1 MRSASG
7 VVFSRMIALR
17 CRMLVVSPLQ
27 QTSGRRWLLRCGA
40 VLVAGYA
47 SLAHAAVASLAPV
60 VTVAT
65 SGKSAETS
73 SIVVSDEPAQL
84 DLINVAALD
93 AIVQQVPQAPAVTP
107 PQWLTQHK
115 PSSSAAKTATPAKI
129 APFVGVAILMQGD
142 RMLWRY
148 GYHPDMALSG
158 QQQFLSGSIAK
169 QMTATLV
176 LQAQQQGLLQLE
188 QPVARY
194 LPQPQRAR
202 YGNITILQ
210 LLQHT
215 SGIEKPGAVPGASF
229 AYSNQGYQ
237 LLGEMLGYI
246 YAEPFSQQLN
256 RLLKRCQMA
265 DSFAPDADHPVTAA
279 SQLVPAL
286 NWQQGQWQPVLPDAL
301 PLSLVPAGLV
311 VTSAQDLLRWQQCL
325 HQTEL
330 LPSALHQRMVTPG
343 PQRPHRWGS
352 VDAPIFYGM
361 GVQIQQHGG
370 LQEWSH
376 GGFLPGY
383 AVTLLYYPRPALGNG
398 ERQDL
403 QLVIWQP
410 YTGDPADLG
419 QTLWVHDAL
428 RQALRAQL

>member
-1 MRSASG
+1 MRHAIG
-7 VVFSRMIALR
+7 VVVGCYFAIA
-17 CRMLVVSPLQ
+17 
-27 QTSGRRWLLRCGA
+27 G
-40 VLVAGYA
+40 VAA
-47 SLAHAAVASLAPV
+47 APV
-60 VTVAT
+60 AAALSSAPTAPVAT
-65 SGKSAETS
+65 DAA
-73 SIVVSDEPAQL
+73 IDEPAQL
-84 DLINVAALD
+84 DLINVAPLD
-93 AIVQQVPQAPAVTP
+93 AIVQHVPQAAAITP

-115 PSSSAAKTATPAKI
+115 PSSSAAKPATPAST

-158 QQQFLSGSIAK
+158 QQQFLTGSIAK

-194 LPQPQRAR
+194 MPQSQRAR
-202 YGNITILQ
+202 YGNMTILQ

-286 NWQQGQWQPVLPDAL
+286 SWQQGQWQPVLPDAL

-311 VTSAQDLLRWQQCL
+311 VSSAQDLLRWQQCL
-325 HQTEL
+325 HQTAL

-352 VDAPIFYGM
+352 AAAPLFYGL
-361 GVQIQQHGG
+361 GLQIQQQGE

-383 AVTLLYYPRPALGNG
+383 AVTLLYYPRPALGTG

-410 YTGDPADLG
+410 YTGDTADLA

>member
-1 MRSASG
+1 MA
-7 VVFSRMIALR
+7 
-17 CRMLVVSPLQ
+17 
-27 QTSGRRWLLRCGA
+27 
-40 VLVAGYA
+40 
-47 SLAHAAVASLAPV
+47 
-60 VTVAT
+60 
-65 SGKSAETS
+65 AETS
-73 SIVVSDEPAQL
+73 SIAVSDEPAQL
-84 DLINVAALD
+84 DLINVATLD

-107 PQWLTQHK
+107 SQWLTQHK
-115 PSSSAAKTATPAKI
+115 PSSSAAKTATPAKT

-215 SGIEKPGAVPGASF
+215 SGIEKPGSVPGATF